1 LEADDATLRG
11 RLIALRMQKAELD
24 RDIER
29 QQASVQT
36 GQATITP
43 AKLKALS
50 LAMQKRLAEGPP
62 ELRQAYMR
70 LILDSA
76 VRFAAKRTRE
86 RDRARAKKI
95 MRAMPPPGTGGRARA
110 VAKRRRKKPA

>member
-1 LEADDATLRG
+1 LP
-11 RLIALRMQKAELD
+11 IQKAELD

-29 QQASVQT
+29 LQASVQT

-43 AKLKALS
+43 DKLKALS

-70 LILDSA
+70 LILDSVTIDRHD
-76 VRFAAKRTRE
+76 VRLEGPPVVLKKLSQTGASKSLPEVLSFAQEWRPRE
-86 RDRARAKKI
+86 DSNLR
-95 MRAMPPPGTGGRARA
+95 PP
-110 VAKRRRKKPA
+110 V